1 MSDNLL
7 LAVFGILSTLA
18 LVIGVFALYLA
29 VKNAKKKEG
38 EIKMALWSFVAL
50 AGFVFAGMCWA
61 YFLIPILMNHLF
73 NS

>member
-1 MSDNLL
+1 MPDKFLL
-7 LAVFGILSTLA
+7 IVFGVLSTLS
-18 LVIGVFALYLA
+18 LVVAGTALYFA

-61 YFLIPILMNHLF
+61 YFLIPIIINHLF
-73 NS
+73 R

>member
-1 MSDNLL
+1 MPDNIL
-7 LAVFGILSTLA
+7 VVIFGVLSTLA
-18 LVIGVFALYLA
+18 LAVAGFGMYFA

-61 YFLIPILMNHLF
+61 YFLIPILINHLF
-73 NS
+73 R

>member
-1 MSDNLL
+1 MPDNLL
-7 LAVFGILSTLA
+7 LIIFGILSTLS
-18 LVIGVFALYLA
+18 LVVAGMALYFA

-61 YFLIPILMNHLF
+61 YFLIPILINHLF
-73 NS
+73 Q

>member
-1 MSDNLL
+1 MPDNILL
-7 LAVFGILSTLA
+7 IAFGTASTLA
-18 LVIGVFALYLA
+18 LIGACFAIYFA

-61 YFLIPILMNHLF
+61 YFLIPIIINHLF
-73 NS
+73 R

>member
-1 MSDNLL
+1 MPDKTLL
-7 LAVFGILSTLA
+7 LIFGTLSTLSLIVA
-18 LVIGVFALYLA
+18 GSAISFA

-61 YFLIPILMNHLF
+61 YFLIPILINHLF
-73 NS
+73 N